1 MGSGFGSITS
11 NRAAVKTLVCDTVNN
26 VDGTTPDCS
35 GSGGGGGGGI
45 SFNGST
51 ANGVV
56 TYGNA
61 TTADVE
67 SNLTYDHA
75 SSLLTVNGGIVATA
89 YLSVAG
95 AISGSSTL
103 KTDGTITTAGALNVT
118 GTITAAGIAS
128 GSLAGDGSYVGLNS
142 SNQLV
147 LTASSGGA
155 AASDGWHGSTT
166 RIKILPRDFI
176 SNDDNYYGTAQ
187 VKDENTSLGIKVNNS
202 LCELYAYV
210 PIPTAYKATH
220 VRAYCSAT
228 PAVNVE
234 AFEGYIDGTAAV
246 SKGTGD
252 TSAEIDI
259 TDVDSTTTNY
269 LIIHVATTANSDV
282 VHGGYVTI
290 AAM

>member
-1 MGSGFGSITS
+1 MGSGFGSITN

-35 GSGGGGGGGI
+35 GSGGGGGSGVITTYSNPGNDRLI
-45 SFNGST
+45 TSVNASTVNAEASLSFDGST
-51 ANGVV
+51 LAVV
-56 TYGNA
+56 
-61 TTADVE
+61 
-67 SNLTYDHA
+67 
-75 SSLLTVNGGIVATA
+75 
-89 YLSVAG
+89 G

-187 VKDENTSLGIKVNNS
+187 VKEGNTSLGIKVNNS